1 MELLY
6 ILTIFSLLGFISVIG
21 YLFIEKSKEGEEDS
35 DEGELLKERVAS
47 LEAYVFELE
56 ERLDSSSSEIRENII
71 SMYNEG
77 HNLFVIENRLE
88 LPRAKVEAVLSS
100 YESKKRMGI

>member
-21 YLFIEKSKEGEEDS
+21 YLFVERSKEDEEDS
-35 DEGELLKERVAS
+35 DESELLKERVAS

-71 SMYNEG
+71 SMYKEG
-77 HNLFVIENRLE
+77 HNLFVIENRLK
-88 LPRAKVEAVLSS
+88 LPRAKVEAVLKS